1 MGSIRPFLHPLRFRT
16 TLGIEPKMSRSQNE
30 PKICFDIFGWCLNH
44 KYGLFWGPG
53 LHFFGLNTA
62 IFPNVTITYI
72 PSKMLQ
78 TSKRLQKL
86 VYGSIDNAWSL
97 SLSQETPLKTIK
109 CHSLT
114 HSLSDKV
121 TYWSVLEIYWLLD
134 VIVCSYDC
142 VDAYVR
148 IMSGRC
154 FSLFCVCMQNGITPF
169 SFSSV
174 GKRQT
179 ESSN

>member
-1 MGSIRPFLHPLRFRT
+1 MSPKFVLTYLGDVWTIKMVCFGDQDCNFLVWIRPFFQMWLLLIYLLKCFKLQRDCKNRFMDLSIMLGLCLFHRCLRH
-16 TLGIEPKMSRSQNE
+16 LCS
-30 PKICFDIFGWCLNH
+30 
-44 KYGLFWGPG
+44 
-53 LHFFGLNTA
+53 A
-62 IFPNVTITYI
+62 
-72 PSKMLQ
+72 
-78 TSKRLQKL
+78 
-86 VYGSIDNAWSL
+86 
-97 SLSQETPLKTIK
+97 LKTIK

-121 TYWSVLEIYWLLD
+121 TYWAVLEIYWLLD

>member
-1 MGSIRPFLHPLRFRT
+1 MS
-16 TLGIEPKMSRSQNE
+16 PKFVLTFSGDVWTIKMV
-30 PKICFDIFGWCLNH
+30 CFGAQDCNL
-44 KYGLFWGPG
+44 
-53 LHFFGLNTA
+53 FGLIAA

-97 SLSQETPLKTIK
+97 SLSQVSTTPLKTIK

-121 TYWSVLEIYWLLD
+121 TYWAVLEIYWLLD
-134 VIVCSYDC
+134 VFVCSYAC